1 MFVVEFINIETEET
15 KRGFRYDMK
24 KTGRIILIVT
34 ILIAISSTVILS
46 IINASENRE
55 LINGIEMEGV
65 EAIGEDIL
73 KIKIYVTGEV
83 EEPGIV
89 EIEKGA
95 TILDAVNACGG
106 FTELASNNINLVYSL
121 EKNVTL
127 IIKAKDDGGGA
138 TVLETSGDAIII
150 DNENGL
156 IDGKININHAD
167 AVALGLLPGIGEKT
181 ALDIIEYR
189 KQNGMFEKIE
199 EIMNVPGIKE
209 SKFSKI
215 KDYICTE

>member
-1 MFVVEFINIETEET
+1 MEKEEIR
-15 KRGFRYDMK
+15 RGYRYEMK
-24 KTGRIILIVT
+24 KTGRMILIAT

-65 EAIGEDIL
+65 VAIGEDIL

-83 EEPGIV
+83 TDPGIV
-89 EIEKGA
+89 EIEKGS

-106 FTELASNNINLVYSL
+106 FTEIASNNINLVYAL

-138 TVLETSGDAIII
+138 TVLETPGDAIII

-167 AVALGLLPGIGEKT
+167 VDALGLLPGIGEKT
-181 ALDIIEYR
+181 ALDIIDYR
-189 KQNGMFEKIE
+189 EQNGFFGKIE

>member
-1 MFVVEFINIETEET
+1 
-15 KRGFRYDMK
+15 MK

-34 ILIAISSTVILS
+34 IIIAVSSTVILS
-46 IINASENRE
+46 IINASENRKM
-55 LINGIEMEGV
+55 INGIEREGI

-83 EEPGIV
+83 VTPGIV

-95 TILDAVNACGG
+95 TILDVVNACGG

-138 TVLETSGDAIII
+138 TVLETPGDAIII

-167 AVALGLLPGIGEKT
+167 AGALGLLPGIGEKT

-189 KQNGMFEKIE
+189 EQNGMFEKIE

-215 KDYICTE
+215 KDYICIE